1 MKPKKQFIQILDQM
15 LLTANNRDL
24 KNYAFVC
31 SKIWDTGI
39 TIYKSIPVYYFNDK
53 LMGDKI
59 QLQPSPMFK
68 DYETEKM

>member
-1 MKPKKQFIQILDQM
+1 MKSQKEFINTLEKMIFYH
-15 LLTANNRDL
+15 NNRCSL

-39 TIYKSIPVYYFNDK
+39 IIYKGIPVYYFNDK

-68 DYETEKM
+68 DYEI